1 MPEETVLTVRVLNMS
16 RYSYNNI
23 IIIVTNVIMLEL
35 FSARFIP
42 LVES

>member
-23 IIIVTNVIMLEL
+23 IIIVTNVVMLEL